1 MWMLWSAFIVFVLLL
16 LALDL
21 GVFHRKAHVVK
32 TKEALAWTFVWV
44 AVALLFNVFV
54 YFAYEHRWLGLSSE
68 WTDLDGTSAAV
79 LFFTGYVVEKMLSV
93 DNVFV
98 IALIFTY
105 FAVPGQYQ
113 HRVLFWGILGA
124 LIMRAAMILVGAALI
139 TRFHWILYVF
149 GLFLIFTATKM
160 LFVKQEANPT
170 NNFLVRLVRRWFP
183 VTDEYIG
190 ERLAIWSN
198 GRLMLTPLAIALV
211 AVESTDLMFA
221 VDSIPA
227 IFAITEDPFLVFSS
241 NVFAVLGLRSLYFA
255 LADLMNKLYYLKLTL
270 AILLA
275 LIGVKMLL
283 KDVLHAIPGITYYT
297 LGMVAAI
304 LAIGIAASLI
314 RAKFIGEK
322 STNEEIAE
330 AQTVA

>member
-1 MWMLWSAFIVFVLLL
+1 
-16 LALDL
+16 L
-21 GVFHRKAHVVK
+21 GVFHRQAHIVK
-32 TKEALAWTFVWV
+32 TKEALAWTVVWV
-44 AVALLFNVFV
+44 AVALLFNAFVF
-54 YFAYEHRWLGLSSE
+54 FAYEHHWLGLSSE

-105 FAVPGQYQ
+105 FAVPSQYQ
-113 HRVLFWGILGA
+113 HRVLFWGIIGA
-124 LIMRAAMILVGAALI
+124 LVMRAAMILVGAALI
-139 TRFHWILYVF
+139 SRFHWILYVF
-149 GLFLIFTATKM
+149 GLFLIFTAAKM
-160 LFVKQEANPT
+160 LFVEQEANPA
-170 NNFLVRLVRRWFP
+170 NNSLVRLVRRWFP
-183 VTDEYIG
+183 VTDGYVG

-198 GRLMLTPLAIALV
+198 GKLMLTPLAIALV

-255 LADLMNKLYYLKLTL
+255 LADMMNKLYYLKLTL
-270 AILLA
+270 AVLLA

-283 KDVLHAIPGITYYT
+283 KDVLHAIPGVTYYT
-297 LGMVAAI
+297 LGAVAAI
-304 LAIGIAASLI
+304 LAIGIVASLI
-314 RAKFIGEK
+314 HANFVVEK
-322 STNEEIAE
+322 PNKEGNAE
-330 AQTVA
+330 AQAIV

>member
-1 MWMLWSAFIVFVLLL
+1 MWMMWSAFVVFVLVL

-21 GVFHRKAHVVK
+21 GVFHRHAHVVK
-32 TKEALAWTFVWV
+32 TKEALAWTVVWV
-44 AVALLFNVFV
+44 AVALLFNAFV
-54 YFAYEHRWLGLSSE
+54 YFAYEHHWLGLSSH

-98 IALIFTY
+98 IALIFAY
-105 FAVPGQYQ
+105 FAVPGQIQ
-113 HRVLFWGILGA
+113 HRVLFWGIIGA
-124 LIMRAAMILVGAALI
+124 LVMRAAMILVGAALI
-139 TRFHWILYVF
+139 SRFHWILYVF
-149 GLFLIFTATKM
+149 GLFLVFTAAKM
-160 LFVKQEANPT
+160 LFVKQVSNPAN
-170 NNFLVRLVRRWFP
+170 NSLVRLVRRWFP
-183 VTDEYIG
+183 VTDCYVG

-227 IFAITEDPFLVFSS
+227 IFAITEDPFLLFSS

-270 AILLA
+270 AVLLA

-283 KDVLHAIPGITYYT
+283 KDVLHAIPGVTYYT
-297 LGMVAAI
+297 LGAVAVI
-304 LAIGIAASLI
+304 LAIGIVASLI
-314 RAKFIGEK
+314 RARFVIPASISRE
-322 STNEEIAE
+322 NAEI
-330 AQTVA
+330 QTLA